1 MKLIKNIIS
10 TLQKA
15 MSNLQVRNK
24 KFIYCLSPIANCQ
37 LFVACC
43 LLLASCGGT
52 TAENT
57 STKDSTAKRQD
68 HVQTEIELTDAQ
80 IAAIGLQTG
89 SIEERNLKSTLKV
102 NGKLM
107 LPPQNQA
114 QVSMLS
120 GGIVKSITVSE
131 GNFVQQGQTL
141 ATIQNNEVVQ
151 LQQDYLENKSRLK
164 YLEAEYNRQKELQED
179 NINAA
184 KTFQQVENEFETAKA
199 KQKGT
204 VTKLQLLG
212 IDANS
217 VSENNFKNFIAITAP
232 INGFIHHINITIGK
246 FADANSILFE
256 IVDNRYLHL
265 DLTVFEKDIHKVSVG
280 QKITFT
286 DANDISHVHPAM
298 IYSLDKAF
306 QDNQQAIIAHAKI
319 EEKTETLL
327 PGMYVEARIQIDNYK
342 ANALPNEAIVSNG
355 DEHYIYAQTKPNH
368 FKQIQ
373 VTTGAT
379 DMGYTEIIPLEE
391 IPADAKIVTKGAYY
405 LLSQLTK
412 GEGEHDE

>member
-1 MKLIKNIIS
+1 MIQMLKTKNKIMQIRFIK
-10 TLQKA
+10 
-15 MSNLQVRNK
+15 
-24 KFIYCLSPIANCQ
+24 YIACS
-37 LFVACC
+37 LA
-43 LLLASCGGT
+43 LLLFASCGET
-52 TAENT
+52 SKSNENI
-57 STKDSTAKRQD
+57 KDSAAAKED
-68 HVQTEIELTDAQ
+68 PATTEVELTDAQ
-80 IAAIGLQTG
+80 MKAINLQTG
-89 SIEERNLKSTLKV
+89 CIEARNLKSTLKV

-114 QVSMLS
+114 QVSLLT
-120 GGIVKSITVSE
+120 GGIVKSIKVNE
-131 GNFVQQGQTL
+131 GDFVKEGQIL

-151 LQQDYLENKSRLK
+151 LQQDYLENKAKLK
-164 YLEAEYNRQKELQED
+164 YLEAEYNRQKELQQD
-179 NINAA
+179 NINAT
-184 KTFQQVENEFETAKA
+184 KTFQQAEDEYETAKA

-204 VTKLQLLG
+204 VAKMQLLG
-212 IDANS
+212 LDAGS
-217 VSENNFKNFIAITAP
+217 IGENNFRNMISVAAP
-232 INGFIHHINITIGK
+232 ISGYIHHINVTIGK

-265 DLTVFEKDIHKVSVG
+265 DLTVFEKDIHKVAVG

-286 DANDISHVHPAM
+286 DANDVSHIHPAT

-342 ANALPNEAIVSNG
+342 ANALPGEAIVSNG
-355 DEHYIYAQTKPNH
+355 GDHYIYVETNPNH

-373 VTTGAT
+373 VTIGAT
-379 DMGYTEIIPLEE
+379 DMGYTEIIPMEE
-391 IPADAKIVTKGAYY
+391 IPGNTRIVTRGAYY